1 MMGRSEPNMH
11 FLPFSCKY
19 NFVYLAIILKFIAV
33 QTDNIFTTSGSIYN
47 TETCIYNAAPEIMA
61 ATRYI

>member
-1 MMGRSEPNMH
+1 MMGRSELNMH

-19 NFVYLAIILKFIAV
+19 NFAIILKFIAV
-33 QTDNIFTTSGSIYN
+33 QLIIFSPPVESIYN
-47 TETCIYNAAPEIMA
+47 TDTCIYNAAPEIMA